1 LRRVEDGLSS
11 LCLAVMVALPLA
23 EAAAR
28 RLLDAGLPG
37 AGPLVRH
44 LTLWVAFLGAA
55 IAARE
60 GRLITLATR
69 GALPEGRARQ
79 ALTIIASAVAAGAC
93 ALLARAGIS
102 LVIQEI
108 GSGESVAFGVP
119 VWFAQLVLPLSFA
132 LIAARLILLSSPGW
146 VGRAVAAI
154 GAAAGL
160 AFGQWPGV
168 LEGASPWPGLAVLVL
183 AAALGAPIFAVL
195 GGAAALLFMSEG
207 VAPAA
212 VLIETYALSV
222 SPTLAAIPLFSL
234 AGFLLAEGQASRR
247 LVRLFQ
253 AALGWLPGGVAVAA
267 VVLCA
272 FFSALTGGSG
282 VTILAL
288 GGLLLPV
295 LREDG
300 YPERFSIGVL
310 TSSAAL
316 GILFPPALPLILY
329 GVVAQVDVEALFLGG
344 LLPGLAL
351 VALMVGWG
359 VRAGRRM
366 DVPRGEGNRGRR
378 RHFNAREA
386 ASALW
391 AARWEVL
398 LPVVV
403 LGALFG
409 GIATLVESAALA
421 ALYALIVEAG
431 VHREL
436 GLSGLLRAFTRCAAL
451 VGGVLIILGVAV
463 GLTSYLI
470 DVEVPARLVAW
481 TQDHV
486 QSRWVFLLG
495 LNLLLLLVG
504 CVMDVFSAIA
514 VVVPLIVPLAAAYGV
529 DPVHLGVLFVANLEL
544 GYLTPPVGLNLFLA
558 SQRFERSLA
567 EVWRA
572 VLPALGLLALG
583 VLLITY
589 VPWLTLAL
597 PRLLGR

>member
-1 LRRVEDGLSS
+1 
-11 LCLAVMVALPLA
+11 
-23 EAAAR
+23 
-28 RLLDAGLPG
+28 
-37 AGPLVRH
+37 
-44 LTLWVAFLGAA
+44 
-55 IAARE
+55 
-60 GRLITLATR
+60 
-69 GALPEGRARQ
+69 
-79 ALTIIASAVAAGAC
+79 
-93 ALLARAGIS
+93 
-102 LVIQEI
+102 
-108 GSGESVAFGVP
+108 
-119 VWFAQLVLPLSFA
+119 
-132 LIAARLILLSSPGW
+132 
-146 VGRAVAAI
+146 
-154 GAAAGL
+154 
-160 AFGQWPGV
+160 
-168 LEGASPWPGLAVLVL
+168 
-183 AAALGAPIFAVL
+183 
-195 GGAAALLFMSEG
+195 
-207 VAPAA
+207 
-212 VLIETYALSV
+212 
-222 SPTLAAIPLFSL
+222 
-234 AGFLLAEGQASRR
+234 
-247 LVRLFQ
+247 
-253 AALGWLPGGVAVAA
+253 
-267 VVLCA
+267 
-272 FFSALTGGSG
+272 
-282 VTILAL
+282 
-288 GGLLLPV
+288 
-295 LREDG
+295 
-300 YPERFSIGVL
+300 
-310 TSSAAL
+310 
-316 GILFPPALPLILY
+316 
-329 GVVAQVDVEALFLGG
+329 
-344 LLPGLAL
+344 
-351 VALMVGWG
+351 
-359 VRAGRRM
+359 M

-567 EVWRA
+567 DVWRA